1 MRILCRNYNLIS
13 HQSSYRKS
21 TMTAPLSGDS
31 LVQQTAE
38 QELLGGHN
46 VDPAGGSRLLGGSK
60 KPRSELSS
68 VSSWAAAFLK

>member
-1 MRILCRNYNLIS
+1 MRILCRNYNSIS
-13 HQSSYRKS
+13 HQSSYRKP

-38 QELLGGHN
+38 QELLGGHH
-46 VDPAGGSRLLGGSK
+46 VAGDSTLLGGSK